1 MAVKK
6 YRARGFRRYKRKKQR
21 SSRVISAL
29 ALLVVIA
36 GLGLL
41 GYALLGGDSPLLKA
55 FSAAEKKEEVAQDS
69 AAKSK
74 TLKLTIPQMS
84 RVEDLNV
91 YDAPWDDESA
101 LAAGAQHV
109 DSTGFP
115 WEDEANVYIAGHRLG
130 FPGTDSYLVFY
141 DLDKLKEGDEVFL
154 TDSDGARYTYE
165 VFNNYVADPYDWSV
179 TEPVPGKNIVTL
191 QTCTLP
197 DYTERVI
204 VQAELTKVEPAAED
218 AQTLPDEPAQVEQ
231 TPVDQAPVDQAPVE
245 PIPDDPIPEDPFP
258 EGAIPEEPLPAEQ
271 APAELIPDDQAPIEP
286 LPTGPAQEPDPLPA
300 EQAPVG
306 PPPAA

>member
-6 YRARGFRRYKRKKQR
+6 YRARGFRRYKRRKQR
-21 SSRVISAL
+21 SSRMISAL
-29 ALLVVIA
+29 ALLVVLA

-165 VFNNYVADPYDWSV
+165 VFKNYVTGPYDWSV
-179 TEPVPGKNIVTL
+179 TEPVSGKNIVTL

-218 AQTLPDEPAQVEQ
+218 AETLPDEPTQVEQ
-231 TPVDQAPVDQAPVE
+231 TPVDQAPVE
-245 PIPDDPIPEDPFP
+245 SIPEDPFP
-258 EGAIPEEPLPAEQ
+258 AAPIPEEPLPAEQ
-271 APAELIPDDQAPIEP
+271 APAGPIPDDQAPIEP
-286 LPTGPAQEPDPLPA
+286 LPAGPAQEPDPLPT